1 MKGIFIHLAN
11 ELATKSV
18 DDTSNRRCAT
28 LANEV
33 EVEHALH
40 GSGLHTVYE
49 ASRLVVE
56 ESVSE
61 RREHSAGGFEASDV
75 VIGVE
80 SAIGGSGKRSR

>member
-40 GSGLHTVYE
+40 GSGLHT
-49 ASRLVVE
+49 A
-56 ESVSE
+56 
-61 RREHSAGGFEASDV
+61 
-75 VIGVE
+75 VITISPGH
-80 SAIGGSGKRSR
+80 